1 MSTPI
6 IVFAKAPVAGEA
18 KTRLISALG
27 AEGAAALHRAL
38 VRRTVATALVA
49 EVGPVEVCCSPDA
62 AHPFFGALGVTLTQQ
77 GEGDLGARMHRALER
92 QAPALLI
99 GSDCPALT
107 PSHLREAA
115 AALATHDAVLA
126 PAEDGGYVLVGVRR
140 SAEVLF
146 AGMPWGSD
154 AVVGAT
160 RARLATLRWR
170 WHELA
175 PLWDLDRP
183 ADLERAR
190 RAGWLLNDSAVQG
203 SSE

>member
-1 MSTPI
+1 LSTPI

-18 KTRLISALG
+18 KTRLISELG

-38 VRRTVATALVA
+38 VRRTVATALAA
-49 EVGPVEVCCSPDA
+49 EVGPVELCCSPDA
-62 AHPFFGALGVTLTQQ
+62 THPFFGTLGVTLTQQ
-77 GEGDLGARMHRALER
+77 DEGDLGARMHRALER

-140 SAEVLF
+140 SAELLF
-146 AGMPWGSD
+146 AGIPWGSD
-154 AVVGAT
+154 AVFGAT
-160 RARLATLRWR
+160 RERLATLHWR

-183 ADLERAR
+183 VDLERAR
-190 RAGWLLNDSAVQG
+190 RAGWLLIDSAAP
-203 SSE
+203 